1 MILNR
6 FAGGGVIIGT
16 QEQVERQFKRRLPQ
30 MNRGSGPVASET
42 EYLPRTGGLYEKVY
56 LTGRDLAEFQAE
68 DSIGFRAMKD
78 YFLSNF
84 QPINPQ
90 NLSTPHIQSG
100 QSFRTGEPMER
111 FTCRD
116 IFD

>member
-1 MILNR
+1 MISNR

-16 QEQVERQFKRRLPQ
+16 QEQIERQFKRRLPQ
-30 MNRGSGPVASET
+30 MNRGGGPVASEN

-68 DSIGFRAMKD
+68 DTTGFRAMKD
-78 YFLSNF
+78 YFLRNF
-84 QPINPQ
+84 QAISPQ
-90 NLSTPHIQSG
+90 NLSTPHIESG
-100 QSFRTGEPMER
+100 KSYRTDEPMER